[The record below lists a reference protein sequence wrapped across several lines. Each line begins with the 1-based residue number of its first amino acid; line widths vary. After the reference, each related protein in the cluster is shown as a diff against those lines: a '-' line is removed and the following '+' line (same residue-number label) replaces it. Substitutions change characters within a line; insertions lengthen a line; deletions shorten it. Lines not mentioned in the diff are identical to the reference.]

1 MTGEATI
8 TCRDGRSFSFPPAK
22 TALLVIDMQRDFLDP
37 QGMCGLEGDGY
48 LRLRAIIPALQAS
61 VEAARGAGLTV
72 IHTRE
77 GYATDLS
84 DLPASR
90 QGGHVGQTGPLGRFL
105 VRGEAGHDFI
115 EELPP
120 APGEAVIDKPGFSAF
135 FRTDLEERLKRA
147 GITHL
152 LFSGVTTQC
161 CVLSSLREAVDRS
174 FFCLLLEDCCAAL
187 EPAWHQATLD
197 IIASEGNLFGWT
209 ATSAALRTALLE
221 HGSHVP
227 AH

>member
-1 MTGEATI
+1 MTNETTI
-8 TCRDGRSFSFPPAK
+8 TCRDGRSFPFVPAK

-37 QGMCGLEGDGY
+37 QGMCGLEGEGY
-48 LRLRAIIPALQAS
+48 LRLRAIIPAVQAS
-61 VEAARGAGLTV
+61 LEAARAAGVTV

-77 GYATDLS
+77 GYAADLS

-90 QGGHVGQTGPLGRFL
+90 QGGHVGREGPLGRFL

-115 EELPP
+115 AELPP
-120 APGEAVIDKPGFSAF
+120 APSEAVVDKPGFGAF
-135 FRTDLEERLKRA
+135 FRTGLEERLKQA

-161 CVLSSLREAVDRS
+161 CVLSSIREAVDRS

-197 IIASEGNLFGWT
+197 IIASEGNLFGWV
-209 ATSAALRTALLE
+209 ADSRALQAALTKSA
-221 HGSHVP
+221 
-227 AH
+227 